1 MVRDG
6 CEVRSGK
13 EVMEADGDEF
23 WYDTGE
29 VRVIYGDMNVPV
41 PSPESIKQR
50 DVLIG
55 LILDHQRSPE

>member
-1 MVRDG
+1 
-6 CEVRSGK
+6 
-13 EVMEADGDEF
+13 MEADGDEF